1 MKMPS
6 SFFNKSPLKVLTP
19 LIYSMGLVNMVETGL
34 MGLVYTNI
42 LYPGWGRK
50 ILQEKRNSKNANY
63 KLLLV
68 CSPLKMPWL
77 IEFSIP

>member
-1 MKMPS
+1 MPS

-50 ILQEKRNSKNANY
+50 ILRGYGKQKILTTNSYLFA
-63 KLLLV
+63 L
-68 CSPLKMPWL
+68 
-77 IEFSIP
+77 F